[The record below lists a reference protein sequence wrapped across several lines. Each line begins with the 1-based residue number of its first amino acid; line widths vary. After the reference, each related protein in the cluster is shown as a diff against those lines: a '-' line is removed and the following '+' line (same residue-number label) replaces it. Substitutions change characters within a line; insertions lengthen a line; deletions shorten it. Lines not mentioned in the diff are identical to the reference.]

1 MSEPAETKTLILK
14 PHFICPPYSHTVQ
27 YYETDKM
34 GIVHHSNYIRW
45 MEEARVFFL
54 HTLGWDFNRLE
65 SMGLSSPVLDVH
77 CRYHIPTVFAEEV
90 LIYVTVESVTPVRL
104 KLQYEFTSL
113 DDKLVAEGSS
123 EHTFLDSAGKI
134 IRLHKAYPDF
144 YKALQGCIP
153 QVVQA

>member
-1 MSEPAETKTLILK
+1 MSEPTETRTPISM
-14 PHFICPPYSHTVQ
+14 PHFVCPPYTHTVQ

-34 GIVHHSNYIRW
+34 GIAHHSNYIRW
-45 MEEARVFFL
+45 MEEARVYFL

-90 LIYVTVESVTPVRL
+90 LISVTVESVSPVRL
-104 KLQYEFTSL
+104 KLQYRFTTRE
-113 DDKLVAEGSS
+113 DKLVAEGSS